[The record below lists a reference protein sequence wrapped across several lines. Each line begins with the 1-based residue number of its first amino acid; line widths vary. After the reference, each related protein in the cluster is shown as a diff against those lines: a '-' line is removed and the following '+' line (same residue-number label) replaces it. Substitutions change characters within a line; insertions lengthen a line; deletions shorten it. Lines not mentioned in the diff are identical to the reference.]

1 MFIFKK
7 MSLRYPSLNSHCSLF
22 GSHSFKWKWRSG
34 ERGLVPLTVQTIS
47 WVLFLKTNDCTSEC
61 NRRGFVL
68 LCILSHTILKDRQV
82 PGNPDSMKPV
92 TFAASSRVRL
102 RGWLFLPFNGV
113 CVCVCC
119 GGRQCPLLQWPLL
132 PPPWFVLRYL
142 CTIRANINTVKD
154 GRNTFSL
161 QMKIAEPCS

>member
-113 CVCVCC
+113 CVCVCVVGEDSVHC
-119 GGRQCPLLQWPLL
+119 YSDHCYHRLDLYSDTSAPSVQISTQWKMAGTLLVFRW
-132 PPPWFVLRYL
+132 
-142 CTIRANINTVKD
+142 K
-154 GRNTFSL
+154 
-161 QMKIAEPCS
+161 

>member
-82 PGNPDSMKPV
+82 PGNRDSMKPV

-113 CVCVCC
+113 CVCVCVLWGKTVSTVTVTTATTALIC
-119 GGRQCPLLQWPLL
+119 TQIPLHH
-132 PPPWFVLRYL
+132 
-142 CTIRANINTVKD
+142 
-154 GRNTFSL
+154 
-161 QMKIAEPCS
+161 PCKYQHSERWQEHF